1 MSIRVTEACIGC
13 EACLSQ
19 CPFGAIEMKQGMASM
34 TDQCTLCGFCV
45 SICPVEAIELQREKS
60 ASAVNLADYTDVWV
74 FGEQRHGVLN
84 PTVLEL
90 VGEGRKLADQL
101 QEHLCVVL
109 IGHNLAEQGQML
121 AGQYGVDRVYLV
133 DESELAV
140 YNDEMYT
147 SVMVDL
153 IEKYRPSIILLG
165 ATTMGRS
172 LGPRIAARVQTGLT
186 ADCTGLE
193 IDSESRH
200 LLQTRPA
207 FGGNIMATIVCKQH
221 RPQMATVR
229 PRVMKPAP
237 CKPGHNGQVIQ
248 HPFHATD
255 RMLKTRVLLVVEEM
269 AEWVKIEEAEIIVS
283 GGRGVGTAEN
293 FKLIHELAEAFGGA
307 VGASRAAVDHGWI
320 PYAHQ
325 VGQTGKTVCPK
336 IYVACG
342 ISGAVQHLVGMKS
355 SDLIIAINKD
365 PEAPIFQVA
374 TFGLVGD
381 LNQIIPAMIK
391 ELRRGGG
398 LRETVAATCKL
409 E

>member
-19 CPFGAIEMKQGMASM
+19 CPFGAIEMKNGMASM
-34 TDQCTLCGFCV
+34 NDKCTLCGSCV
-45 SICPVEAIELQREKS
+45 SVCPVEAIELKREKS

-74 FGEQRHGVLN
+74 FGEQRNGILN

-90 VGEGRKLADQL
+90 VGEGRKLADKL
-101 QEHLCVVL
+101 GENLCVAL
-109 IGHNLAEQGQML
+109 IGHNLAEQAQML
-121 AGQYGVDRVYLV
+121 AGQYGVDKVYLV

-140 YNDEMYT
+140 YNDETYT
-147 SVMVDL
+147 AVMTDL
-153 IEKYRPSIILLG
+153 IATWKPSMILLG
-165 ATTMGRS
+165 ATTIGRS
-172 LGPRIAARVQTGLT
+172 LGPRVAARVQTGLT
-186 ADCTGLE
+186 ADCTGLD
-193 IDSESRH
+193 IDLESRN
-200 LLQTRPA
+200 LFQTRPA

-237 CKPGHNGQVIQ
+237 CKMGHQGQVIP
-248 HPFHATD
+248 HHFNVADLT
-255 RMLKTRVLLVVEEM
+255 LKTRVLRVVEEM
-269 AEWVKIEEAEIIVS
+269 AEMVKIEDAEIIVS
-283 GGRGVGTAEN
+283 GGRGVGKAEN
-293 FKLIHELAEAFGGA
+293 FKLIRELAEALGGA
-307 VGASRAAVDHGWI
+307 VGASRAAVDNGWI

-365 PEAPIFQVA
+365 PEAPIFKVA

-391 ELRRGGG
+391 ELKRGGG
-398 LRETVAATCKL
+398 LREAVAATC
-409 E
+409 EME